1 MRNLTVRE
9 AIVEY
14 LKLHPGSK
22 PATIK
27 LNTNKPMDQVYTTL
41 SKMVKQNIV
50 RRRNGSYTLINTVP
64 MTTINTG
71 EAVEVQL
78 PTTSVNPVA
87 NVMRK
92 TEAENKR
99 MHAEIES
106 LKDQLQD
113 LSVKYYD
120 ALAVINYL
128 EKLFS
133 LKK

>member
-1 MRNLTVRE
+1 
-9 AIVEY
+9 
-14 LKLHPGSK
+14 
-22 PATIK
+22 
-27 LNTNKPMDQVYTTL
+27 MDQVYTTL

-99 MHAEIES
+99 MYAEIES
-106 LKDQLQD
+106 LKEQLQD
-113 LSVKYYD
+113 ISVKYYD

>member
-1 MRNLTVRE
+1 MRNPTVRE

-27 LNTNKPMDQVYTTL
+27 ANTSKPMNQVYTTL

-92 TEAENKR
+92 TEAENRR